1 MAEAPVPEGET
12 RIGITITRTFDAPR
26 ELVWREWTEPERFAD
41 WFGGSESE
49 VPIASVTMDVTP
61 GGSLRL
67 TMIVAAGSHVIEW
80 KGQYI
85 EVEPPERLVF
95 TIRDQ
100 PGEGPYEEII
110 VVLTDL
116 GDGRTEMRLQQ
127 RGSTSASRWRARPG
141 RAGDVSQVAGRLCR
155 PRRSRPRSGSRP
167 AIPRDAR
174 GRAGHRAW

>member
-127 RGSTSASRWRARPG
+127 RGRMTPDQYKRAEEGWGKFFDRIDQRLAAAS
-141 RAGDVSQVAGRLCR
+141 
-155 PRRSRPRSGSRP
+155 
-167 AIPRDAR
+167 
-174 GRAGHRAW
+174 